1 MDNREG
7 PSSASSQLDDS
18 RPSRVVVRF
27 VARRTGSVRPTV
39 AHHVADGV
47 AIAHRV
53 DAQPSDE
60 LADLKLDLRHRVH
73 DTTLDR
79 S

>member
-1 MDNREG
+1 M
-7 PSSASSQLDDS
+7 
-18 RPSRVVVRF
+18 
-27 VARRTGSVRPTV
+27 
-39 AHHVADGV
+39 AHHVADGA